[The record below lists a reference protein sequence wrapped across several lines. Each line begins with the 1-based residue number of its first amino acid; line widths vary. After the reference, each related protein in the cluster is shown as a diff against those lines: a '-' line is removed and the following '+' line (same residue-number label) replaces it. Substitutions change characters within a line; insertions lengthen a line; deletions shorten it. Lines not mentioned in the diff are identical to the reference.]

1 MALLDEDERP
11 RGRQSFK
18 PMLFDGWDVAQL
30 REYIEA
36 LKAEITRAEEAIGAR
51 DAQRAAAEAFFKKG

>member
-1 MALLDEDERP
+1 
-11 RGRQSFK
+11 
-18 PMLFDGWDVAQL
+18 MLFDGWDVAQL

-51 DAQRAAAEAFFKKG
+51 DAQRLAAEAFFKKG

>member
-1 MALLDEDERP
+1 MALTDEDERP
-11 RGRQSFK
+11 RRAPRLQ
-18 PMLFDGWDVAQL
+18 PMVFDGWDVVQL

-36 LKAEITRAEEAIGAR
+36 LQGEISRAEAAIGAR